1 MIQIQKK
8 TDNMKKIISIALF
21 SLFFGFYGI
30 SQQTPAPEQTRSILI
45 VCGTAHLGTGDVI
58 VDAAIGFRKG
68 KIDYVGRS
76 FQVDKSKYDD
86 IIDATGSHI
95 YPGFIVT
102 NSTIGLQEIGAVR
115 ASKDQYEVGTFR
127 PNVRSLIAF
136 NTDSEITPTV
146 RTNGVLL
153 GQITPRGGVI
163 SGSSG
168 VVHFDGWNWED
179 ALVKMVDGVHLNW
192 PRTHHKH
199 NKDGKIDIRK
209 SKTYAQS
216 KQEITSY
223 FSESKAYAQAF
234 PEPSTREMDVRHE
247 GMRGLFDGSLTLY
260 VHADDARAISEA
272 VHFKRE
278 MGITKMAI
286 VGGYDSYL
294 VADVLREN
302 GIGVLINSVHR
313 LPRFKE
319 DDVDLPYKLPKLLAD
334 EGVLFG
340 LQVDAQMTEM
350 NTRNLPFYAGTARKY
365 GLTEEQA
372 IMSLTRNVA
381 QIIGIDDVCGSIERG
396 KDATLF
402 ISTGDALDIMTNNL
416 THAFIQGKRIDLD
429 NRQRV
434 LYRKFQSKYGLES
447 KDSPK

>member
-1 MIQIQKK
+1 MKNFITTLIAIQ
-8 TDNMKKIISIALF
+8 SLLF
-21 SLFFGFYGI
+21 SLNA
-30 SQQTPAPEQTRSILI
+30 QQTPAPEQTRSILI
-45 VCGTAHLGTGDVI
+45 VGGTAHLGTGDVI
-58 VDAAIGFRKG
+58 ADAAIGFRDG
-68 KIDYVGRS
+68 KIDFVGRA

-86 IIDATGSHI
+86 VIDATGKEI

-115 ASKDQYEVGTFR
+115 ASRDQYEVGTFR

-146 RTNGVLL
+146 RTNGVLM
-153 GQITPRGGVI
+153 GQITPRGGII

-179 ALVKMVDGVHLNW
+179 SVVKMVDGVHLNW
-192 PRTHHKH
+192 PSTHHKH
-199 NKDGKIDIRK
+199 KKDGKFDIMKR
-209 SKTYAQS
+209 KTYDQS
-216 KQEITSY
+216 KREIVSY
-223 FSESKAYAQAF
+223 FTEAKAYAESY
-234 PEPSTREMDVRHE
+234 PKSSSKEMDIRHE
-247 GMRGLFDGSLTLY
+247 GMRGLFDGSLSLY
-260 VHADDARAISEA
+260 VHADDARAISA
-272 VHFKRE
+272 AIHFKRE
-278 MGITKMAI
+278 MGISKMVI

-302 GIGVLINSVHR
+302 GVSVLLNSVHR

-319 DDVDLPYKLPKLLAD
+319 DDVDLPYRLPKLLAD

-372 IMSLTRNVA
+372 VMALTRNVA
-381 QIIGIDDVCGSIERG
+381 QILGIDNVCGSIEQG

-416 THAFIQGKRIDLD
+416 THAFIQGKNIDLD
-429 NRQRV
+429 NRQRE
-434 LYRKFQSKYGLES
+434 LYRKFQTKYGIES
-447 KDSPK
+447 KDSPE

>member
-1 MIQIQKK
+1 
-8 TDNMKKIISIALF
+8 MKNFITTSISILSLLF
-21 SLFFGFYGI
+21 SI
-30 SQQTPAPEQTRSILI
+30 NAQQTPAPDQTRSILI
-45 VCGTAHLGTGDVI
+45 VGGTAHLGTGDVI
-58 VDAAIGFRKG
+58 VDAAIGFRDG
-68 KIDYVGRS
+68 KIDYVGRA

-86 IIDATGSHI
+86 VIDATGKEI

-115 ASKDQYEVGTFR
+115 ASRDQYEVGTFR

-146 RTNGVLL
+146 RTNGVLM

-179 ALVKMVDGVHLNW
+179 AVVKMVDGVHLNW
-192 PRTHHKH
+192 PSTHHKH
-199 NKDGKIDIRK
+199 IKDGKVDIMKR
-209 SKTYAQS
+209 KTYDQS
-216 KQEITSY
+216 KREIVSY
-223 FSESKAYAQAF
+223 FTEAKAYAESY
-234 PEPSTREMDVRHE
+234 PKSSSREMDVRHE
-247 GMRGLFDGSLTLY
+247 GMRGLFDGSLALY

-272 VHFKRE
+272 VHFKRD
-278 MGITKMAI
+278 MGISKMVI

-302 GIGVLINSVHR
+302 GVSVLLNSVHR

-319 DDVDLPYKLPKLLAD
+319 DDVDLPYRLPKLLAD

-372 IMSLTRNVA
+372 VMALTRNVA
-381 QIIGIDDVCGSIERG
+381 QILGIDNVCGSIEQG

-416 THAFIQGKRIDLD
+416 IHAFIQGKNIDLD
-429 NRQRV
+429 NRQRE
-434 LYRKFQSKYGLES
+434 LYRKFQTKYGIES
-447 KDSPK
+447 KDSPE